1 MATFD
6 NTAILKEYYRAFNE
20 KDFERAR
27 TLIQPEALVQNVALG
42 ATMKLIE
49 HSQAWASAFPDGQV
63 EVLNL
68 VAQGDQV
75 VAEFIGRGT
84 HTGPLLG
91 PGGLRI
97 PPSQRRLEMRFVEIF
112 EFRNGRMA
120 SGRQYFDAL
129 GLMTQ
134 LGLAPQPV
142 QAPRPEAPMSEARH

>member
-6 NTAILKEYYRAFNE
+6 NTAILKEYYRAFDE

-27 TLIQPEALVQNVALG
+27 TLVQPDALMQNVPLG

-49 HSQAWASAFPDGQV
+49 ASQGWASAFPDGKV

-84 HTGPLLG
+84 HTGALLG
-91 PGGLRI
+91 PGGMRI
-97 PPSQRRLEMRFVEIF
+97 PPTGRRLELRFVEIV

-120 SGRQYFDAL
+120 AGRQYFDAL

-134 LGLAPQPV
+134 LGLGPQPV
-142 QAPRPEAPMSEARH
+142 QGARPEAPVSEARH